1 MDRRVFLN
9 AAAGALASRLAAA
22 AETPRT
28 LSEAGVN
35 LAWSH
40 RNGRFHAT
48 LQAPTRGWIAVG
60 FNGARTL
67 EGTRFVIAAVA
78 ATPIVVEEHVALVPG
93 HRRVDLVGGMPAL
106 ADVAGGFANGVSRC
120 DFSLP
125 HAIPGAYPLDLA
137 PGRATYLMLAWSM
150 APEFDHHSAW
160 RKHYDVIL

>member
-9 AAAGALASRLAAA
+9 AAAGAMASRLAAA

-28 LSEAGVN
+28 LSEAGVSF
-35 LAWSH
+35 AWSH
-40 RNGRFHAT
+40 RGGRIYAT
-48 LQAPTRGWIAVG
+48 LQAPTRGWIAAG
-60 FNGARTL
+60 FNGARSL

-78 ATPIVVEEHVALVPG
+78 STPIVVEEHIALVPD
-93 HRRVDLVGGMPAL
+93 HRRVDLAGGVPAL
-106 ADVAGGFANGVSRC
+106 ADVAGGFTNGVSRC

-125 HAIPGAYPLDLA
+125 QVIPGAYALDLA
-137 PGRATYLMLAWSM
+137 PGRSTYLMLAWSQ